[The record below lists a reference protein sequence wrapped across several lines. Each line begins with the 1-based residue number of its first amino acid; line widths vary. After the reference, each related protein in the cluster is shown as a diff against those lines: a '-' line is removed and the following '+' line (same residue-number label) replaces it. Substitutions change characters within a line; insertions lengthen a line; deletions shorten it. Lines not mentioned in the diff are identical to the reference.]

1 MGFLLRK
8 IFLKKMTKY
17 IEKEKTVRYN
27 YTRRTKEEV
36 L

>member
-1 MGFLLRK
+1 LPK
-8 IFLKKMTKY
+8 IFLKKISKN

-27 YTRRTKEEV
+27 SKRETKEEV